1 MKRFSHN
8 ATCAAFACSLL
19 FAVSARS
26 AVSDEPIVIGQSV
39 PLTGPLAEFG
49 ADISTGIKAAFDA
62 INAHGGIHGRPL
74 KLVTKDD
81 GYVVARTT
89 ENIKALIEDEKTL
102 ALLGVTGT
110 PNNIAVAPLVDKAQI
125 PSVAP
130 LTGASAVRSPD
141 MKTVFHLRASYADEA
156 EKIVDYLTALGI
168 K

>member
-89 ENIKALIEDEKTL
+89 ENIKALSEYDKTL
-102 ALLGVTGT
+102 PLPRWTRK
-110 PNNIAVAPLVDKAQI
+110 PQQIAQAA
-125 PSVAP
+125 
-130 LTGASAVRSPD
+130 
-141 MKTVFHLRASYADEA
+141 LRAQAR
-156 EKIVDYLTALGI
+156 I
-168 K
+168 